1 MVKMGNC
8 IHVMMPTF
16 TNKPSPHDNRVHGDE
31 VENSRFDDTS
41 PFSFLRLQPTLILK
55 DLTVVSGQSACRSSQ
70 ISVILLRIKMAS
82 GDELP
87 SHLAVDTSNV
97 QILHSETSKR
107 LVENFV
113 IALMNKERFYIRTF
127 FSTYKA
133 YTTAESVLYIL
144 LDKYGSFGTSEA
156 EEIPVIDSVSTNS
169 GNSDN
174 IPSCEE
180 LANPVPAETVTEIR
194 KSKTFDSPNSEKD
207 EEPSSPKATA
217 EISNFGNVDSANG
230 EENGSCGSSGSSE
243 IIAKSKTFDSPN
255 SDKVEEPSS
264 PKATAEISNSGNV
277 DSANG
282 EENGSCG
289 SSGSSEIIAK
299 KEEGTIQNNFDLE
312 EVQLQKEQEGV
323 CSNCES
329 IESEHCPNSDE
340 IQNLSSPEKGAT
352 VKKSIDFNRSSFL
365 EEYNFSPPEKET
377 LMKIAIPEIL
387 EIWLEESAEDFR
399 QVPTYSCLR
408 KVLCYLN
415 QTVPGSDAEHRAQKL
430 LSRFLVEETAE
441 KEMFKGYRRRVRF
454 YIGEEHDQTIEQ
466 VDEKLLSYPSRFIA
480 EQLTFMDAD
489 LFRKLVPSQCL
500 GSIWSQR
507 GKEEKQHLVSTVQA
521 TITQFNN
528 VTKCVTSTILRPQ
541 QLKPR
546 QRAKIIEKWIDVAQ
560 ECRTLQ
566 NFSSVHAITTALQSN
581 SVFNLKKTWA
591 AVSKSSKI
599 TFEDLSNNE
608 EDNFMASRE
617 LLMEDIVQG
626 IVPYLGTFLTEFSAL
641 DSAFPNYH
649 SNGLIN
655 FDKRQKE
662 YEIILGIKS
671 LQFACSSYTLRPNEN
686 FLDLFFLQQYLSE
699 DSEYVTGIVG
709 VCSSSEL
716 EKPPKPKKS
725 VFKRLSCLFSKRGV
739 KIHNT
744 QTKSSEQ
751 RASLQNE
758 DSDNSITAAN
768 ILSDSSHLEMEEPS
782 TSQKALEKSLRSVD
796 TASSGGLSNS
806 GASAKP
812 NYDTAK
818 SGRRAGLGS
827 CWCATRR
834 RDNRQN
840 EKSCLIRVRLEEDRA
855 QEFKT
860 ILVTNQDR
868 VSEVLNKA
876 ITALKFEPERPQQFA
891 LAQIIESNK
900 VLILPADAILY
911 YAMNK
916 KVSHDFIL
924 RFTERRSSCL
934 CKF

>member
-1 MVKMGNC
+1 MG
-8 IHVMMPTF
+8 
-16 TNKPSPHDNRVHGDE
+16 
-31 VENSRFDDTS
+31 
-41 PFSFLRLQPTLILK
+41 ILM
-55 DLTVVSGQSACRSSQ
+55 DLTEDERVC
-70 ISVILLRIKMAS
+70 LRCFK
-82 GDELP
+82 L
-87 SHLAVDTSNV
+87 
-97 QILHSETSKR
+97 
-107 LVENFV
+107 F
-113 IALMNKERFYIRTF
+113 LMFNC
-127 FSTYKA
+127 SC
-133 YTTAESVLYIL
+133 ESV
-144 LDKYGSFGTSEA
+144 
-156 EEIPVIDSVSTNS
+156 
-169 GNSDN
+169 
-174 IPSCEE
+174 
-180 LANPVPAETVTEIR
+180 
-194 KSKTFDSPNSEKD
+194 KSK
-207 EEPSSPKATA
+207 
-217 EISNFGNVDSANG
+217 
-230 EENGSCGSSGSSE
+230 
-243 IIAKSKTFDSPN
+243 
-255 SDKVEEPSS
+255 
-264 PKATAEISNSGNV
+264 
-277 DSANG
+277 
-282 EENGSCG
+282 
-289 SSGSSEIIAK
+289 
-299 KEEGTIQNNFDLE
+299 
-312 EVQLQKEQEGV
+312 
-323 CSNCES
+323 
-329 IESEHCPNSDE
+329 HCPNSDE

-365 EEYNFSPPEKET
+365 EEYNFSPAEKET

-399 QVPTYSCLR
+399 QVPTYSCLQ
-408 KVLCYLN
+408 KVLSYLN

-430 LSRFLVEETAE
+430 LSRFLAEETAE

-454 YIGEEHDQTIEQ
+454 YVGEEHDQTIEQ

-521 TITQFNN
+521 TIIQFNN

-546 QRAKIIEKWIDVAQ
+546 QTAKIIEKWIDVAQ
-560 ECRTLQ
+560 ECRILQ

-608 EDNFMASRE
+608 EDNFIASRE

-626 IVPYLGTFLTEFSAL
+626 IVPYLGTCLTEFSAL

-686 FLDLFFLQQYLSE
+686 FLDLFFMQQYLSE

-725 VFKRLSCLFSKRGV
+725 VFKRLSCLFSRSDV
-739 KIHNT
+739 KVHNT

-751 RASLQNE
+751 RATFQNE
-758 DSDNSITAAN
+758 DSDDSITAAS

-782 TSQKALEKSLRSVD
+782 TSQKASEKSLKSVD
-796 TASSGGLSNS
+796 TASSGGSSNS
-806 GASAKP
+806 GAPAKP
-812 NYDTAK
+812 NYDIAK
-818 SGRRAGLGS
+818 SRRRAGLGS
-827 CWCATRR
+827 CWCASRQ

-840 EKSCLIRVRLEEDRA
+840 EKSCLIRVQLEEDRA

-868 VSEVLNKA
+868 VSEIFHKA
-876 ITALKFEPERPQQFA
+876 MTMLKFEPERPQDFD

-916 KVSHDFIL
+916 KVNHDFIL

>member
-1 MVKMGNC
+1 
-8 IHVMMPTF
+8 
-16 TNKPSPHDNRVHGDE
+16 
-31 VENSRFDDTS
+31 
-41 PFSFLRLQPTLILK
+41 
-55 DLTVVSGQSACRSSQ
+55 
-70 ISVILLRIKMAS
+70 MAS

-87 SHLAVDTSNV
+87 SHLTVDTPNV
-97 QILHSETSKR
+97 QILNSETSKR

-243 IIAKSKTFDSPN
+243 IIAKSKTFDCPNSDKVEEPSSPKATAEISNFGNVDSANGEENGSCGSSGSSEIIAKSKTFDSPN

-264 PKATAEISNSGNV
+264 PKATAENSNSGNV

-289 SSGSSEIIAK
+289 SSGSSEIIA
-299 KEEGTIQNNFDLE
+299 
-312 EVQLQKEQEGV
+312 
-323 CSNCES
+323 NCES

-365 EEYNFSPPEKET
+365 EEYNFSPAEKET

-430 LSRFLVEETAE
+430 LSRFLAEETAE

-560 ECRTLQ
+560 ECRILQ
-566 NFSSVHAITTALQSN
+566 NFSSVHAITTALQLN
-581 SVFNLKKTWA
+581 
-591 AVSKSSKI
+591 
-599 TFEDLSNNE
+599 
-608 EDNFMASRE
+608 
-617 LLMEDIVQG
+617 
-626 IVPYLGTFLTEFSAL
+626 
-641 DSAFPNYH
+641 
-649 SNGLIN
+649 
-655 FDKRQKE
+655 
-662 YEIILGIKS
+662 
-671 LQFACSSYTLRPNEN
+671 
-686 FLDLFFLQQYLSE
+686 
-699 DSEYVTGIVG
+699 
-709 VCSSSEL
+709 
-716 EKPPKPKKS
+716 
-725 VFKRLSCLFSKRGV
+725 
-739 KIHNT
+739 
-744 QTKSSEQ
+744 
-751 RASLQNE
+751 
-758 DSDNSITAAN
+758 ITATYR
-768 ILSDSSHLEMEEPS
+768 IC
-782 TSQKALEKSLRSVD
+782 Q
-796 TASSGGLSNS
+796 
-806 GASAKP
+806 
-812 NYDTAK
+812 
-818 SGRRAGLGS
+818 
-827 CWCATRR
+827 
-834 RDNRQN
+834 
-840 EKSCLIRVRLEEDRA
+840 
-855 QEFKT
+855 
-860 ILVTNQDR
+860 
-868 VSEVLNKA
+868 VLC
-876 ITALKFEPERPQQFA
+876 E
-891 LAQIIESNK
+891 
-900 VLILPADAILY
+900 
-911 YAMNK
+911 
-916 KVSHDFIL
+916 
-924 RFTERRSSCL
+924 
-934 CKF
+934 

>member
-1 MVKMGNC
+1 
-8 IHVMMPTF
+8 
-16 TNKPSPHDNRVHGDE
+16 
-31 VENSRFDDTS
+31 
-41 PFSFLRLQPTLILK
+41 
-55 DLTVVSGQSACRSSQ
+55 
-70 ISVILLRIKMAS
+70 MAS

-87 SHLAVDTSNV
+87 SHLTVDTSNV

-217 EISNFGNVDSANG
+217 EIS
-230 EENGSCGSSGSSE
+230 
-243 IIAKSKTFDSPN
+243 KSKTFDSPN

-264 PKATAEISNSGNV
+264 PKATAENSNFGNV

-365 EEYNFSPPEKET
+365 EEYNFSPAEKET

-430 LSRFLVEETAE
+430 LSRFLAEETAE

-560 ECRTLQ
+560 ECRILQ
-566 NFSSVHAITTALQSN
+566 NFSSVHAITTALQLN

-591 AVSKSSKI
+591 AVSKSSKT

-608 EDNFMASRE
+608 EDNFIASRE

-626 IVPYLGTFLTEFSAL
+626 IVPSLGTFLTEFSAL
-641 DSAFPNYH
+641 DSAFPNCH

-655 FDKRQKE
+655 FDKRQK
-662 YEIILGIKS
+662 L
-671 LQFACSSYTLRPNEN
+671 L
-686 FLDLFFLQQYLSE
+686 
-699 DSEYVTGIVG
+699 
-709 VCSSSEL
+709 
-716 EKPPKPKKS
+716 
-725 VFKRLSCLFSKRGV
+725 
-739 KIHNT
+739 
-744 QTKSSEQ
+744 
-751 RASLQNE
+751 
-758 DSDNSITAAN
+758 
-768 ILSDSSHLEMEEPS
+768 
-782 TSQKALEKSLRSVD
+782 
-796 TASSGGLSNS
+796 
-806 GASAKP
+806 
-812 NYDTAK
+812 
-818 SGRRAGLGS
+818 
-827 CWCATRR
+827 
-834 RDNRQN
+834 
-840 EKSCLIRVRLEEDRA
+840 
-855 QEFKT
+855 
-860 ILVTNQDR
+860 
-868 VSEVLNKA
+868 
-876 ITALKFEPERPQQFA
+876 
-891 LAQIIESNK
+891 
-900 VLILPADAILY
+900 
-911 YAMNK
+911 
-916 KVSHDFIL
+916 
-924 RFTERRSSCL
+924 
-934 CKF
+934 

>member
-1 MVKMGNC
+1 
-8 IHVMMPTF
+8 
-16 TNKPSPHDNRVHGDE
+16 
-31 VENSRFDDTS
+31 
-41 PFSFLRLQPTLILK
+41 
-55 DLTVVSGQSACRSSQ
+55 
-70 ISVILLRIKMAS
+70 MAS

-87 SHLAVDTSNV
+87 SHLTVDTSNV
-97 QILHSETSKR
+97 QILNSETSKR

-144 LDKYGSFGTSEA
+144 LD
-156 EEIPVIDSVSTNS
+156 NS
-169 GNSDN
+169 GNNDN

-180 LANPVPAETVTEIR
+180 LENPVPTETVTEIR
-194 KSKTFDSPNSEKD
+194 KSKTFDGPNSEKD
-207 EEPSSPKATA
+207 
-217 EISNFGNVDSANG
+217 
-230 EENGSCGSSGSSE
+230 
-243 IIAKSKTFDSPN
+243 
-255 SDKVEEPSS
+255 EEPSS

-289 SSGSSEIIAK
+289 SSGSSEIIAEYGSFDTSEA
-299 KEEGTIQNNFDLE
+299 EEIPVIDSVSTNSGNNANIPSCEELENPIPPETVAEIRKSKTFD
-312 EVQLQKEQEGV
+312 
-323 CSNCES
+323 S
-329 IESEHCPNSDE
+329 PNSDKVGE
-340 IQNLSSPEKGAT
+340 PSSPKAT
-352 VKKSIDFNRSSFL
+352 AEISNSGNVDSANGEENGSCGSSGSSEIIAKSIDFNRSNFL
-365 EEYNFSPPEKET
+365 EEYNFSPAEKET

-408 KVLCYLN
+408 KVLSYLN

-430 LSRFLVEETAE
+430 LSRFLAEETAE

-507 GKEEKQHLVSTVQA
+507 GKEAKQHLVSTVQA

-546 QRAKIIEKWIDVAQ
+546 HTAKIIEKWVDVAQ

-608 EDNFMASRE
+608 EDNFIASRE

-655 FDKRQKE
+655 FDKRQK
-662 YEIILGIKS
+662 L
-671 LQFACSSYTLRPNEN
+671 L
-686 FLDLFFLQQYLSE
+686 
-699 DSEYVTGIVG
+699 
-709 VCSSSEL
+709 
-716 EKPPKPKKS
+716 
-725 VFKRLSCLFSKRGV
+725 
-739 KIHNT
+739 
-744 QTKSSEQ
+744 
-751 RASLQNE
+751 
-758 DSDNSITAAN
+758 
-768 ILSDSSHLEMEEPS
+768 
-782 TSQKALEKSLRSVD
+782 
-796 TASSGGLSNS
+796 
-806 GASAKP
+806 
-812 NYDTAK
+812 
-818 SGRRAGLGS
+818 
-827 CWCATRR
+827 
-834 RDNRQN
+834 
-840 EKSCLIRVRLEEDRA
+840 
-855 QEFKT
+855 
-860 ILVTNQDR
+860 
-868 VSEVLNKA
+868 
-876 ITALKFEPERPQQFA
+876 
-891 LAQIIESNK
+891 
-900 VLILPADAILY
+900 
-911 YAMNK
+911 
-916 KVSHDFIL
+916 
-924 RFTERRSSCL
+924 
-934 CKF
+934 

>member
-1 MVKMGNC
+1 
-8 IHVMMPTF
+8 
-16 TNKPSPHDNRVHGDE
+16 
-31 VENSRFDDTS
+31 
-41 PFSFLRLQPTLILK
+41 
-55 DLTVVSGQSACRSSQ
+55 
-70 ISVILLRIKMAS
+70 MAS

-87 SHLAVDTSNV
+87 SHLTVDTSNV
-97 QILHSETSKR
+97 QILNSETSKR

-169 GNSDN
+169 GNNDN

-180 LANPVPAETVTEIR
+180 LENPVPTETVTEIR
-194 KSKTFDSPNSEKD
+194 KSKTFDGPNSEKD
-207 EEPSSPKATA
+207 
-217 EISNFGNVDSANG
+217 
-230 EENGSCGSSGSSE
+230 
-243 IIAKSKTFDSPN
+243 
-255 SDKVEEPSS
+255 EEPSS

-289 SSGSSEIIAK
+289 SSGSSEIIAEYGSFDTSEA
-299 KEEGTIQNNFDLE
+299 EEIPVIDSVSTNSGNNANIPSCEELENPIPPETVAEIRKSKTFD
-312 EVQLQKEQEGV
+312 
-323 CSNCES
+323 S
-329 IESEHCPNSDE
+329 PNSDKVGE
-340 IQNLSSPEKGAT
+340 PSSPKAT
-352 VKKSIDFNRSSFL
+352 AEISNSGNVDSANGEENGSCGSSGSSEIIAKSIDFNRSNFL
-365 EEYNFSPPEKET
+365 EEYNFSPAEKET

-399 QVPTYSCLR
+399 QVPTYSSLR
-408 KVLCYLN
+408 KVLSYLN

-430 LSRFLVEETAE
+430 LSRFLAEETAE

-507 GKEEKQHLVSTVQA
+507 GKEAKQHLVSTVQA

-546 QRAKIIEKWIDVAQ
+546 HTAKIIEKWVDVAQ

-608 EDNFMASRE
+608 EDNFIASRE
-617 LLMEDIVQG
+617 LLMEDIIQG

-655 FDKRQKE
+655 FDKRQKVSTE
-662 YEIILGIKS
+662 NCTVQNVWNCMKGEKHAFQSCAAL
-671 LQFACSSYTLRPNEN
+671 FA
-686 FLDLFFLQQYLSE
+686 
-699 DSEYVTGIVG
+699 
-709 VCSSSEL
+709 
-716 EKPPKPKKS
+716 
-725 VFKRLSCLFSKRGV
+725 
-739 KIHNT
+739 
-744 QTKSSEQ
+744 
-751 RASLQNE
+751 
-758 DSDNSITAAN
+758 
-768 ILSDSSHLEMEEPS
+768 
-782 TSQKALEKSLRSVD
+782 
-796 TASSGGLSNS
+796 
-806 GASAKP
+806 
-812 NYDTAK
+812 
-818 SGRRAGLGS
+818 
-827 CWCATRR
+827 
-834 RDNRQN
+834 
-840 EKSCLIRVRLEEDRA
+840 
-855 QEFKT
+855 
-860 ILVTNQDR
+860 
-868 VSEVLNKA
+868 
-876 ITALKFEPERPQQFA
+876 
-891 LAQIIESNK
+891 
-900 VLILPADAILY
+900 
-911 YAMNK
+911 
-916 KVSHDFIL
+916 
-924 RFTERRSSCL
+924 
-934 CKF
+934 

>member
-144 LDKYGSFGTSEA
+144 LD
-156 EEIPVIDSVSTNS
+156 NS

-289 SSGSSEIIAK
+289 SSGSSEIIA
-299 KEEGTIQNNFDLE
+299 
-312 EVQLQKEQEGV
+312 
-323 CSNCES
+323 NCES

-365 EEYNFSPPEKET
+365 EEYNFSPAEKET

-812 NYDTAK
+812 NYDKAK
-818 SGRRAGLGS
+818 SRRRAGLGS

-911 YAMNK
+911 YAMDK
-916 KVSHDFIL
+916 KVNHDFIL

>member
-1 MVKMGNC
+1 
-8 IHVMMPTF
+8 
-16 TNKPSPHDNRVHGDE
+16 
-31 VENSRFDDTS
+31 
-41 PFSFLRLQPTLILK
+41 
-55 DLTVVSGQSACRSSQ
+55 
-70 ISVILLRIKMAS
+70 MAS

-87 SHLAVDTSNV
+87 SHLTVDTSNV
-97 QILHSETSKR
+97 QILNSETSKR

-169 GNSDN
+169 GNNDN

-180 LANPVPAETVTEIR
+180 LENPVPTETVTEIR
-194 KSKTFDSPNSEKD
+194 KSKTFDGPNSEKD
-207 EEPSSPKATA
+207 
-217 EISNFGNVDSANG
+217 
-230 EENGSCGSSGSSE
+230 
-243 IIAKSKTFDSPN
+243 
-255 SDKVEEPSS
+255 EEPSS

-289 SSGSSEIIAK
+289 SSGSSEIIAESK
-299 KEEGTIQNNFDLE
+299 TFD
-312 EVQLQKEQEGV
+312 
-323 CSNCES
+323 S
-329 IESEHCPNSDE
+329 PNSDKVGE
-340 IQNLSSPEKGAT
+340 PSSPKAT
-352 VKKSIDFNRSSFL
+352 AEISNSGNVDSANGEENGSCGSSGSSEIIAKSIDFNRSNFL
-365 EEYNFSPPEKET
+365 EEYNFSPAEKET

-408 KVLCYLN
+408 KVLSYLN

-430 LSRFLVEETAE
+430 LSRFLAEETAE

-507 GKEEKQHLVSTVQA
+507 GKEAKQHLVSTVQA

-546 QRAKIIEKWIDVAQ
+546 HTAKIIEKWVDVAQ

-608 EDNFMASRE
+608 EDNFIASRE

-655 FDKRQKE
+655 FDKRQK
-662 YEIILGIKS
+662 L
-671 LQFACSSYTLRPNEN
+671 L
-686 FLDLFFLQQYLSE
+686 
-699 DSEYVTGIVG
+699 
-709 VCSSSEL
+709 
-716 EKPPKPKKS
+716 
-725 VFKRLSCLFSKRGV
+725 
-739 KIHNT
+739 
-744 QTKSSEQ
+744 
-751 RASLQNE
+751 
-758 DSDNSITAAN
+758 
-768 ILSDSSHLEMEEPS
+768 
-782 TSQKALEKSLRSVD
+782 
-796 TASSGGLSNS
+796 
-806 GASAKP
+806 
-812 NYDTAK
+812 
-818 SGRRAGLGS
+818 
-827 CWCATRR
+827 
-834 RDNRQN
+834 
-840 EKSCLIRVRLEEDRA
+840 
-855 QEFKT
+855 
-860 ILVTNQDR
+860 
-868 VSEVLNKA
+868 
-876 ITALKFEPERPQQFA
+876 
-891 LAQIIESNK
+891 
-900 VLILPADAILY
+900 
-911 YAMNK
+911 
-916 KVSHDFIL
+916 
-924 RFTERRSSCL
+924 
-934 CKF
+934 

>member
-1 MVKMGNC
+1 M
-8 IHVMMPTF
+8 
-16 TNKPSPHDNRVHGDE
+16 R
-31 VENSRFDDTS
+31 
-41 PFSFLRLQPTLILK
+41 
-55 DLTVVSGQSACRSSQ
+55 
-70 ISVILLRIKMAS
+70 AS

-87 SHLAVDTSNV
+87 SHLTVDTSNI
-97 QILHSETSKR
+97 QILNSETSKR

-169 GNSDN
+169 GNNDN

-180 LANPVPAETVTEIR
+180 LENPVPTETVTEIR
-194 KSKTFDSPNSEKD
+194 KSKTFDGPNSEKD
-207 EEPSSPKATA
+207 
-217 EISNFGNVDSANG
+217 
-230 EENGSCGSSGSSE
+230 
-243 IIAKSKTFDSPN
+243 
-255 SDKVEEPSS
+255 EEPSS

-289 SSGSSEIIAK
+289 SSGSSEIIAEYGSFDTSEAEEIPVIDSVSTNSGNNANIPSCEELENPIPPETVAEIRK
-299 KEEGTIQNNFDLE
+299 SKTFDSPNSDKVGEPSSPKATAEISNSGNVDSANGEENGSCGSSGSSEIIAKREEGTIQNNFDLE

-323 CSNCES
+323 CS
-329 IESEHCPNSDE
+329 
-340 IQNLSSPEKGAT
+340 
-352 VKKSIDFNRSSFL
+352 KSIDFNRSNFL
-365 EEYNFSPPEKET
+365 EEYNFSPAEKET

-399 QVPTYSCLR
+399 QVPTYSSLR
-408 KVLCYLN
+408 KVLSYLN

-430 LSRFLVEETAE
+430 LSRFLAEETAE

-507 GKEEKQHLVSTVQA
+507 GKEAKQHLVSTVQA

-546 QRAKIIEKWIDVAQ
+546 HTAKIIEKWVDVAQ

-608 EDNFMASRE
+608 EDNFIASRE

-655 FDKRQKE
+655 FDKRQK
-662 YEIILGIKS
+662 L
-671 LQFACSSYTLRPNEN
+671 L
-686 FLDLFFLQQYLSE
+686 
-699 DSEYVTGIVG
+699 
-709 VCSSSEL
+709 
-716 EKPPKPKKS
+716 
-725 VFKRLSCLFSKRGV
+725 
-739 KIHNT
+739 
-744 QTKSSEQ
+744 
-751 RASLQNE
+751 
-758 DSDNSITAAN
+758 
-768 ILSDSSHLEMEEPS
+768 
-782 TSQKALEKSLRSVD
+782 
-796 TASSGGLSNS
+796 
-806 GASAKP
+806 
-812 NYDTAK
+812 
-818 SGRRAGLGS
+818 
-827 CWCATRR
+827 
-834 RDNRQN
+834 
-840 EKSCLIRVRLEEDRA
+840 
-855 QEFKT
+855 
-860 ILVTNQDR
+860 
-868 VSEVLNKA
+868 
-876 ITALKFEPERPQQFA
+876 
-891 LAQIIESNK
+891 
-900 VLILPADAILY
+900 
-911 YAMNK
+911 
-916 KVSHDFIL
+916 
-924 RFTERRSSCL
+924 
-934 CKF
+934 